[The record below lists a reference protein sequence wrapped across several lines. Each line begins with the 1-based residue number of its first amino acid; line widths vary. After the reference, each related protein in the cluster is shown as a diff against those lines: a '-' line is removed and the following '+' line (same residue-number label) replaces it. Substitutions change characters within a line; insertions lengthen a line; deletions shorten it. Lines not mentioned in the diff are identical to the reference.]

1 MRAEQCYEVMCVAR
15 NLRMIMLKNSIN
27 QSELSRAI
35 GVPQPTISRI
45 LCQKSMPHVSTL
57 IAISKEYNISIDD
70 LVAYPKSELKILDH
84 LRLREEGDDS
94 KSKRGALLRIR
105 TLMWFSSLFKSKK
118 DKISEED

>member
-35 GVPQPTISRI
+35 DVPQPTISRI

-70 LVAYPKSELKILDH
+70 LVAYPKSEVVYGILF
-84 LRLREEGDDS
+84 EGDDS